1 MTALKVGNTIE
12 FTDAVSLRPLTLILR
27 TERGTV
33 VSTEDVFGSP
43 ALEIKL
49 EKPHK
54 GLCEWDNKAL
64 LVGEDTK
71 SVKVV

>member
-1 MTALKVGNTIE
+1 ME
-12 FTDAVSLRPLTLILR
+12 FTDPVSLRPLTLILR

-33 VSTEDVFGSP
+33 TSTEDVFGAP

-49 EKPHK
+49 TEPHK
-54 GLCEWDNKAL
+54 GLSEWDNKAL